1 MKRIIAM
8 FFAVAFAVI
17 GCTALAAC
25 GVRGSGSGLNVSY
38 GKKYIRA
45 IYNNYDIRVI
55 SNTRCYFIFYKDGKC
70 EQYVNFTNAG
80 YSYNYC
86 CVYKMSRGDEGT
98 VALKMTDEVTFFEGH
113 DYTEKKDGE
122 QVNAIDTS
130 RSPEYFLIA
139 LSYDYMQILQ
149 PISYSGTTF
158 YLNEDFVAE

>member
-1 MKRIIAM
+1 M

-25 GVRGSGSGLNVSY
+25 GGRGAGSGLNVSY
-38 GKKYIRA
+38 GKKYVRA
-45 IYNNYDIRVI
+45 ISRNEER
-55 SNTRCYFIFYKDGKC
+55 TRYYFIFYKDGKC
-70 EQYVNFTNAG
+70 EQYVNFTDAGAG

-113 DYTEKKDGE
+113 DYTKKKDGE
-122 QVNAIDTS
+122 QVNAIPSYSST
-130 RSPEYFLIA
+130 YFLIA

-158 YLNEDFVAE
+158 YFNEDFIAE